1 MVLFSFWVTFIH
13 NVCLF
18 VSFPFVIWCLLCQYF
33 FPPSGIQSVRV
44 LSKTDGHLL
53 LVHVATQMVPPAS
66 HTEPPAKVY
75 IYWKLSSLYRVN
87 PISSQRAWHKCFQFL
102 CRWVLWWPSLPLR
115 TQEMSDLGT
124 VPGLLFGLLPS
135 ILWSRCLCAE
145 LWGNTG
151 HFPPLT
157 PVPSS
162 SQECLCHRDGSHCE
176 TQTFP
181 WGCKGFSVLT
191 PARDPL

>member
-75 IYWKLSSLYRVN
+75 IYWKRCLLFTELIQSARRGLGISVSNSSADGSFGGQVCSSVHKRCLTLALSPGSSL
-87 PISSQRAWHKCFQFL
+87 AC
-102 CRWVLWWPSLPLR
+102 C
-115 TQEMSDLGT
+115 
-124 VPGLLFGLLPS
+124 LPS
-135 ILWSRCLCAE
+135 SGPAACVQNSGGIL
-145 LWGNTG
+145 
-151 HFPPLT
+151 
-157 PVPSS
+157 
-162 SQECLCHRDGSHCE
+162 D
-176 TQTFP
+176 TFP
-181 WGCKGFSVLT
+181 LWLPCRLLKSVCATVVDLT
-191 PARDPL
+191 VRPRPFHGAAKAFLF